1 MIPDN
6 NKALYLLNC
15 YVKEQPNLD
24 HNLIVGYGMLGIAKY
39 LKKDEN
45 EQNYWFVTGV
55 LHDIDIEEYEN
66 CIEKHCIIG
75 EEILRK
81 EGISENLIDDIK
93 SHNDVLKIE
102 RNSEIRHALWAVD
115 ALSGII
121 RAYVLMRPDRDIKQA
136 ELKSIKKKLKD
147 KSFAQNVSREQV
159 KSCEE
164 NLNMPLDDFINSV
177 LNEIKE
183 NISFK

>member
-6 NKALYLLNC
+6 NKALDLLNC
-15 YVKEQPNLD
+15 YVKEQSNLD

-39 LKKDEN
+39 LEKDET
-45 EQNYWFVTGV
+45 EQNYWFVAGV
-55 LHDIDIEEYEN
+55 LHDIDIEEYGD

-81 EGISENLIDDIK
+81 EGLSKNLIDDIK
-93 SHNDVLKIE
+93 SHNDVLNIE
-102 RNSEIRHALWAVD
+102 RNSEIRYALWAVD

-121 RAYVLMRPDRDIKQA
+121 RAYVLMRPDKDVKKA
-136 ELKSIKKKLKD
+136 ELKSIKKKIKD
-147 KSFAQNVSREQV
+147 KSFAQNVSREQI

-164 NLNMPLDDFINSV
+164 NLKMTLDDFVDSV
-177 LNEIKE
+177 LKEVKE
-183 NISFK
+183 NISFN